1 MVKTEK
7 RKKTPADKQAFQTEI
22 QEPTVNSPKQNVS
35 LQPSDTKLY
44 AIAQKIK
51 APLQEIKNK
60 DLIYRCQG
68 KQEVSLS
75 PDAIVEQELLQV
87 PNTTNTERKSPI
99 KDSAS
104 TNQDPAEN
112 YCVSANPLLT
122 SEYKF
127 QDGLSDPGKNK
138 KIMAKLIVNKGVT
151 PIALKL
157 EKILEPKR
165 HEVGTKISL
174 LSSSRQAMKN
184 NV

>member
-1 MVKTEK
+1 M
-7 RKKTPADKQAFQTEI
+7 
-22 QEPTVNSPKQNVS
+22 
-35 LQPSDTKLY
+35 
-44 AIAQKIK
+44 
-51 APLQEIKNK
+51 
-60 DLIYRCQG
+60 
-68 KQEVSLS
+68 
-75 PDAIVEQELLQV
+75 EQELLQV

-138 KIMAKLIVNKGVT
+138 KIMANS
-151 PIALKL
+151 IALKL

>member
-1 MVKTEK
+1 MWNKNYCRYPTQ
-7 RKKTPADKQAFQTEI
+7 PI
-22 QEPTVNSPKQNVS
+22 QSV
-35 LQPSDTKLY
+35 
-44 AIAQKIK
+44 
-51 APLQEIKNK
+51 
-60 DLIYRCQG
+60 
-68 KQEVSLS
+68 
-75 PDAIVEQELLQV
+75 
-87 PNTTNTERKSPI
+87 KSPI

-127 QDGLSDPGKNK
+127 QDGLFDPGKNK

>member
-1 MVKTEK
+1 MSREA
-7 RKKTPADKQAFQTEI
+7 R
-22 QEPTVNSPKQNVS
+22 
-35 LQPSDTKLY
+35 
-44 AIAQKIK
+44 
-51 APLQEIKNK
+51 
-60 DLIYRCQG
+60 
-68 KQEVSLS
+68 SLS
-75 PDAIVEQELLQV
+75 KSRHYCGTRIIAGTQHNQ
-87 PNTTNTERKSPI
+87 ERKSPI

-112 YCVSANPLLT
+112 DCVSANPLLT

-127 QDGLSDPGKNK
+127 QDGLSDSGKNK